1 MPEEIPQI
9 PGRATF
15 DEAVERL
22 RKLLRS
28 LLRPDALVWVTPFQ
42 VIRGSSHLYIFRPD
56 LSDESEGTARRMFD
70 LAARDCVAVRVGA
83 VASSKTT
90 TFAMVWPIQELAD
103 GEAMFIHDS
112 VKTDA
117 PDENPAVTEVRSRLW
132 WWVIESHHARLR
144 RRRR

>member
-1 MPEEIPQI
+1 MTEQVSRI

-28 LLRPDALVWVTPFQ
+28 LLRPDELVWVTPFQ
-42 VIRGSSHLYIFRPD
+42 VIRGPSHLYIFRPD
-56 LSDESEGTARRMFD
+56 LSAEGEGTARRMFD
-70 LAARDCVAVRVGA
+70 VAARDCVAVRVGA
-83 VASSKTT
+83 IASTETT

-117 PDENPAVTEVRSRLW
+117 PHENPAVTVVRSRLW
-132 WWVIESHHARLR
+132 WWVIESRYARLR